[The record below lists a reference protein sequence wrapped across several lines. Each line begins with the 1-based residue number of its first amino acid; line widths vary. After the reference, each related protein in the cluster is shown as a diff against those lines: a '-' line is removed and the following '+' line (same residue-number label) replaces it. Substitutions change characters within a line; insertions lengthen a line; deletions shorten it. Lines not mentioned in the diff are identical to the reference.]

1 MKCPIET
8 GEYSELLAYS
18 EEKLEAARAAILKR
32 HVEECTA
39 CREFVAGQRAVW
51 SALDAWEPPAISA
64 DFDQRLY
71 RLLNEPEPDG
81 WWQRWLRPV
90 LAHKSIPLETDL
102 PLYAL
107 ETPPKRLHFRPIWF
121 FADLRPTRLISCV
134 LRSFFRPPAPA
145 RTRELLY
152 PRSRLPWLPEL
163 TQSRPP
169 SRE

>member
-90 LAHKSIPLETDL
+90 LAHKSIPLAAAACLVLIVGLVMVKPPEQSRMSQGQQVQTLQADQVEH
-102 PLYAL
+102 AL
-107 ETPPKRLHFRPIWF
+107 DDIEMLGDF
-121 FADLRPTRLISCV
+121 TRS
-134 LRSFFRPPAPA
+134 
-145 RTRELLY
+145 
-152 PRSRLPWLPEL
+152 PRSDAGEL
-163 TQSRPP
+163 
-169 SRE
+169 

>member
-8 GEYSELLAYS
+8 GENSELLAYS

-90 LAHKSIPLETDL
+90 LAHKSMPLAAAACLVVIVGLVMVKPSE
-102 PLYAL
+102 
-107 ETPPKRLHFRPIWF
+107 
-121 FADLRPTRLISCV
+121 
-134 LRSFFRPPAPA
+134 
-145 RTRELLY
+145 
-152 PRSRLPWLPEL
+152 RSRMAQGQPGQTLQADQVEHALDDIEMLGDFTRSSRADAGEL
-163 TQSRPP
+163 
-169 SRE
+169 

>member
-8 GEYSELLAYS
+8 GENSELLAYS

-71 RLLNEPEPDG
+71 RLLNEPEPVG

-90 LAHKSIPLETDL
+90 LAYKGIPLAAAACLVVIVGLVMVKPAEQSRMTQGQPVQTLQADQVEH
-102 PLYAL
+102 AL
-107 ETPPKRLHFRPIWF
+107 DDIEMLGDF
-121 FADLRPTRLISCV
+121 TRS
-134 LRSFFRPPAPA
+134 
-145 RTRELLY
+145 
-152 PRSRLPWLPEL
+152 PRSDAGEL
-163 TQSRPP
+163 
-169 SRE
+169 